1 MAISLLATA
10 VRNAAADAYVDQIDT
25 GTTNANGKVRI
36 YTAGDV
42 LLAEFDCANPAF
54 GNAGAT
60 VNGRAD
66 AASLPYTDTAVADGT
81 ASYYEVLDRDENV
94 LWRGAVGADL
104 TLSNTSI
111 TTGDTVNITAWTHTH
126 PTG

>member
-1 MAISLLATA
+1 MALSLLATA

-25 GTTNANGKVRI
+25 GTTNAAGKVQTRD
-36 YTAGDV
+36 AGDV

-54 GNAGAT
+54 GNGGAS
-60 VNGRAD
+60 VAGRAD
-66 AASLPYTDTAVADGT
+66 ANSLPLSTTAVATGT
-81 ASYYEVLDRDENV
+81 ASYYEVLDRDDNV

-104 TLSNTSI
+104 TLSSASI
-111 TTGDTVNITAWTHTH
+111 TSGDTVNITAWTHTH